1 VNTTAQPVMQQH
13 HADAPAW
20 QALLG
25 DRSQLLS
32 VRVAAAVRLG
42 SLGITPEAPA
52 ATVALA
58 AALNQGHEHLNL
70 RVAACLSLGQLGGP
84 RAAEALSVVVFNHSD
99 ERFEAPNGTGG
110 RMPFQL
116 LAHQA
121 LAQFPHGQARLRQI
135 VLQPQGSGRAWG
147 MALSTL
153 YGSDYSTLIELASA
167 TASDLSQALEVRLH
181 AVAILGAELN
191 PGDRAGW
198 DGLASIALARSEP
211 ELLRRTARAALDRR
225 RP

>member
-1 VNTTAQPVMQQH
+1 MTSSANRIQALL
-13 HADAPAW
+13 HAEGPALL
-20 QALLG
+20 ALLG
-25 DRSQLLS
+25 DQSQSLS
-32 VRVAAAVRLG
+32 LRVAAAMRLG
-42 SLGITPEAPA
+42 SLGSVPEASA
-52 ATVALA
+52 ATTALA

-84 RAAEALSVVVFNHSD
+84 RAAEALSVVVFNRSD
-99 ERFEAPNGTGG
+99 ERFEAPNGAGG

-121 LAQFPHGQARLRQI
+121 LAQFAHGQARLRQI
-135 VLQPQGSGRAWG
+135 VLQPRGSGRAWG

-153 YGSDYSTLIELASA
+153 YGGDYSTLIDLASA